1 MAALRSLRPPA
12 SSLRPFGATHIA
24 CLAPATTLRTL
35 APATFG
41 QSRLLCK
48 GAHGTYMHEGDYF
61 RQQERLALDKL
72 KAAMAKKKKP
82 IDEDDEK
89 VRLSKILEKVG
100 VREVIRE
107 ELSVQLLLWKH
118 DEDLVLA
125 EQK

>member
-1 MAALRSLRPPA
+1 MAARALRLGSLVRPA
-12 SSLRPFGATHIA
+12 H
-24 CLAPATTLRTL
+24 
-35 APATFG
+35 
-41 QSRLLCK
+41 SRLLCK

-82 IDEDDEK
+82 IVEDDEK

>member
-1 MAALRSLRPPA
+1 MASRALRLRSL
-12 SSLRPFGATHIA
+12 
-24 CLAPATTLRTL
+24 APAH
-35 APATFG
+35 
-41 QSRLLCK
+41 SRLLCK

-100 VREVIRE
+100 VREMIRE

-125 EQK
+125 EHK

>member
-1 MAALRSLRPPA
+1 
-12 SSLRPFGATHIA
+12 
-24 CLAPATTLRTL
+24 
-35 APATFG
+35 
-41 QSRLLCK
+41 
-48 GAHGTYMHEGDYF
+48 MHEGDYF

-125 EQK
+125 ESK

>member
-1 MAALRSLRPPA
+1 MS
-12 SSLRPFGATHIA
+12 
-24 CLAPATTLRTL
+24 TLRY
-35 APATFG
+35 PM
-41 QSRLLCK
+41 LCWQLSDELV
-48 GAHGTYMHEGDYF
+48 GGTIPDASLSLI
-61 RQQERLALDKL
+61 RSDVRKL